1 MKSKMLLAVL
11 SSAMLFSAVPT
22 YAQTPLILQIN
33 NKIMT
38 ANGIEKEIDSEPV
51 IINQRTLL
59 PVRTIIEEIGGTVD
73 WNRETQEITLTY
85 QGDTIRL
92 VIDSTTAY
100 LNDTAI
106 TLDTAPIII
115 NGRTMLPIRFIA
127 ESFHFDVTLDSQTQT
142 ITIMKQQTMEQ
153 QTTELT
159 EDTNAEPSDNEQTN
173 TALSIRFGTDTFT
186 LILENNET
194 ASYLAAFAETSEM
207 SLPVYH
213 FDDFDGYEYMQYY
226 QIPSRYEIP
235 AKLTRVTSAKAG
247 EVYYADNRVILFYQD
262 ADLDGNYIKIGTI
275 ENTTG
280 LQTAVEQNPVVEG
293 WGNKVISISRK

>member
-1 MKSKMLLAVL
+1 MKSKILLAVL
-11 SSAMLFSAVPT
+11 SSAMLFSAIPA

-38 ANGIEKEIDSEPV
+38 ANGIEKEIDSEPM

-59 PVRTIIEEIGGTVD
+59 PIRTIIEEIGGTVD
-73 WNRETQEITLTY
+73 WNKETQEIILTY
-85 QGDTIRL
+85 QGNTIRL

-106 TLDTAPIII
+106 TIDTAPMII

-127 ESFHFDVTLDSQTQT
+127 ESFHFDVVWDNQT
-142 ITIMKQQTMEQ
+142 ITITKQETAEQ
-153 QTTELT
+153 QLTIENTNTEQS
-159 EDTNAEPSDNEQTN
+159 NNKQGN
-173 TALSIRFGTDTFT
+173 ITALSVGFGADTFT

-207 SLPVYH
+207 NLPVYH

-247 EVYYADNRVILFYQD
+247 EVYYADNKVILFYQD
-262 ADLDGNYIKIGTI
+262 ADIDENYIKIGTI
-275 ENTTG
+275 EDTTG

-293 WGNKVISISRK
+293 WGNKVISICIK

>member
-1 MKSKMLLAVL
+1 
-11 SSAMLFSAVPT
+11 
-22 YAQTPLILQIN
+22 
-33 NKIMT
+33 
-38 ANGIEKEIDSEPV
+38 
-51 IINQRTLL
+51 
-59 PVRTIIEEIGGTVD
+59 
-73 WNRETQEITLTY
+73 
-85 QGDTIRL
+85 
-92 VIDSTTAY
+92 
-100 LNDTAI
+100 
-106 TLDTAPIII
+106 
-115 NGRTMLPIRFIA
+115 
-127 ESFHFDVTLDSQTQT
+127 
-142 ITIMKQQTMEQ
+142 MKQQTMEQ

-262 ADLDGNYIKIGTI
+262 AEIDGNYIKLGTI

>member
-1 MKSKMLLAVL
+1 MKSKILLAVL
-11 SSAMLFSAVPT
+11 SSAMLFSAIPA

-33 NKIMT
+33 NKTMT
-38 ANGIEKEIDSEPV
+38 ANGIEKEIDSEPI
-51 IINQRTLL
+51 IINNRTLL
-59 PVRTIIEEIGGTVD
+59 PIRAVMEEIGGTVNWD
-73 WNRETQEITLTY
+73 NETQEITLTY
-85 QGDTIRL
+85 QGDITRL

-106 TLDTAPIII
+106 TIDTAPVII

-127 ESFHFDVTLDSQTQT
+127 ESFHFDVVWDNQT
-142 ITIMKQQTMEQ
+142 ITITKQETAEQ
-153 QTTELT
+153 QLTIENTNTEQS
-159 EDTNAEPSDNEQTN
+159 NNEQEN
-173 TALSIRFGTDTFT
+173 ITALSVGFGADTFT

-207 SLPVYH
+207 NLPVYH

-247 EVYYADNRVILFYQD
+247 EVYYADNKVILFYQD
-262 ADLDGNYIKIGTI
+262 ADIDENYIKIGTI
-275 ENTTG
+275 EDTTG

-293 WGNKVISISRK
+293 WGNKVISICIK

>member
-1 MKSKMLLAVL
+1 MLLAVL

-262 ADLDGNYIKIGTI
+262 AEIDGNYIKIGTI

>member
-1 MKSKMLLAVL
+1 MKSKILLAVL
-11 SSAMLFSAVPT
+11 SSTMLFSAIPT

-59 PVRTIIEEIGGTVD
+59 PIRTIIEEIGGTVD
-73 WNRETQEITLTY
+73 WNKETQEIILTY
-85 QGDTIRL
+85 QGNTIRL

-106 TLDTAPIII
+106 TIDTAPMII

-127 ESFHFDVTLDSQTQT
+127 ESFHFDVVWDNQTVT
-142 ITIMKQQTMEQ
+142 ITKQETAEQ
-153 QTTELT
+153 ELT
-159 EDTNAEPSDNEQTN
+159 IENTNTEQSNNEQGN
-173 TALSIRFGTDTFT
+173 ITALLVGFGADTFT

-207 SLPVYH
+207 NLPVYH

-247 EVYYADNRVILFYQD
+247 EVYYADNKVILFYQD
-262 ADLDGNYIKIGTI
+262 ANIDENYIKIGTI
-275 ENTTG
+275 EDTTG
-280 LQTAVEQNPVVEG
+280 LQTAVKQNPVVEG
-293 WGNKVISISRK
+293 WGNKVISIRRK

>member
-1 MKSKMLLAVL
+1 
-11 SSAMLFSAVPT
+11 
-22 YAQTPLILQIN
+22 
-33 NKIMT
+33 MT
-38 ANGIEKEIDSEPV
+38 ANGIEKEIDSEPI
-51 IINQRTLL
+51 IINNRTLL
-59 PVRTIIEEIGGTVD
+59 PIRAVMEEIGGTVNWD
-73 WNRETQEITLTY
+73 NETQEITLTY
-85 QGDTIRL
+85 QGDIIRL

-106 TLDTAPIII
+106 TIDTAPVII

-127 ESFHFDVTLDSQTQT
+127 ESFHFDVVWDNQT
-142 ITIMKQQTMEQ
+142 ITITKQETAEQ
-153 QTTELT
+153 QLTIENTNTEQS
-159 EDTNAEPSDNEQTN
+159 NNEQEN
-173 TALSIRFGTDTFT
+173 ITALSVGFGADTFT

-207 SLPVYH
+207 NLPVYH

-247 EVYYADNRVILFYQD
+247 EVYYADNKVILFYQD
-262 ADLDGNYIKIGTI
+262 ADIDENYIKIGTI
-275 ENTTG
+275 EDTTG

-293 WGNKVISISRK
+293 WGNKVISICIK

>member
-1 MKSKMLLAVL
+1 MKPKMLLAVL
-11 SSAMLFSAVPT
+11 SSAMLFSAIPT

-33 NKIMT
+33 NKTMT
-38 ANGIEKEIDSEPV
+38 ANGIKKEIDSEPV
-51 IINQRTLL
+51 IINNRTLL
-59 PVRTIIEEIGGTVD
+59 PIRTIIEEIGGTVNWD
-73 WNRETQEITLTY
+73 NEKQEITLTY
-85 QGDTIRL
+85 QGDSIHL
-92 VIDSTTAY
+92 VIGNTTAY

-106 TLDTAPIII
+106 TLDTAPVII

-127 ESFHFDVTLDSQTQT
+127 ESFHFDVIWDNQT
-142 ITIMKQQTMEQ
+142 ITITKQETAEQ
-153 QTTELT
+153 QLTIENTNTEQS
-159 EDTNAEPSDNEQTN
+159 NNEQGN
-173 TALSIRFGTDTFT
+173 ITALSVRFGADTFT

-207 SLPVYH
+207 NLPVYH

-235 AKLTRVTSAKAG
+235 TKLTRVTSAKAG
-247 EVYYADNRVILFYQD
+247 EVYYADNKVILFYQD
-262 ADLDGNYIKIGTI
+262 ADIDENYIKIGTI
-275 ENTTG
+275 EDTTG

>member
-11 SSAMLFSAVPT
+11 SSAMLFSAIPT
-22 YAQTPLILQIN
+22 YAQTPIVLQIN

-38 ANGIEKEIDSEPV
+38 ANGIEKEIDSEPI
-51 IINQRTLL
+51 IINNRTLL
-59 PVRTIIEEIGGTVD
+59 PIRAVIEEIGGTVNWD
-73 WNRETQEITLTY
+73 NKKQEITLTY

-92 VIDSTTAY
+92 VIDNTTAY

-106 TLDTAPIII
+106 TLDTAPVII
-115 NGRTMLPIRFIA
+115 NGRTMIPIRFIA
-127 ESFHFDVTLDSQTQT
+127 ESFHFDVVWDNQT
-142 ITIMKQQTMEQ
+142 ITITKQQTIEQ

-159 EDTNAEPSDNEQTN
+159 DDTNAEPSDKEQGN
-173 TALSIRFGTDTFT
+173 TALAIRFGTDTFT

-207 SLPVYH
+207 NLPVYH

-247 EVYYADNRVILFYQD
+247 EVYYADNKVILFYQD
-262 ADLDGNYIKIGTI
+262 ADIDENYIKIGTI
-275 ENTTG
+275 EDTTG
-280 LQTAVEQNPVVEG
+280 LQTAVEQNPIVEG
-293 WGNKVISISRK
+293 WGNKVISIRIK